1 MKQPVKYIAL
11 LRGIN
16 VSGRN
21 LIRMAD
27 LCRLAT
33 EFGFRE
39 IQSYIQS
46 GNLVFSADARAAAL
60 EKDLESAID
69 RRFNLKVPV
78 IVRAAPDWAAD
89 VAGNPFPKESALE
102 PNRVMLAL
110 AKLPPKPEAVAEL
123 RARSAGG
130 ESILQVGDALWI
142 YFPGGV
148 GSTKITPALLDRLA
162 GSPVTMRN
170 WRTVL
175 KLNEMTMS

>member
-1 MKQPVKYIAL
+1 MKQTDKHVGL

-27 LCRLAT
+27 LCQLAT
-33 EFGFRE
+33 ELGFRE

-46 GNLVFSADARAAAL
+46 GNLVFYSDARPAAL
-60 EKDLESAID
+60 ERDLESAME
-69 RRFNLKVPV
+69 RRFNLKIPV
-78 IVRAAPDWAAD
+78 IVRTATEWGAY
-89 VAGNPFPKESALE
+89 VAGNPFPEESALE

-110 AKLPPKPEAVAEL
+110 AKLPPKPAAVTEL

-130 ESILQVGDALWI
+130 ESIIQVGDALWI
-142 YFPGGV
+142 HFPGGV
-148 GSTKITPALLDRLA
+148 GSTKISPALLDRLA

-175 KLNEMTMS
+175 KLNEMIMS